1 MTTEGPSTPA
11 VAPVAVPPPDRACQE
26 VLSQRGIA
34 THFRNHPL
42 TYISAIFQA
51 RKHLWCAAAQPHG
64 LFAEVLG
71 WCERS
76 VQKGLARPAGLQ
88 AGDALGG
95 TVFVQ
100 SCWCCCQ
107 GPLDLMHC
115 LQHNAC
121 GRCMRFSHVSHQLP
135 TPTPASSGLV
145 VVAVSLG
152 NMPIIKV
159 PVTAGNCC
167 NKRWARPLVCF

>member
-11 VAPVAVPPPDRACQE
+11 VAPVAVPPPDKACQE

-51 RKHLWCAAAQPHG
+51 RERLWCVAAQPHG

-71 WCERS
+71 WCGRS
-76 VQKGLARPAGLQ
+76 VQRGLAWPAGLQ
-88 AGDALGG
+88 IRDAFGG
-95 TVFVQ
+95 AVSRQ

-107 GPLDLMHC
+107 GPLDLKHC
-115 LQHNAC
+115 LQRNAC
-121 GRCMRFSHVSHQLP
+121 GRCCCAHVSHQLP
-135 TPTPASSGLV
+135 ASTH
-145 VVAVSLG
+145 A
-152 NMPIIKV
+152 PIADWPCWPSVGKH
-159 PVTAGNCC
+159 ANQESASNC
-167 NKRWARPLVCF
+167 R